1 MEITGFGYLVFFLCV
16 LALHSLLTGRDR
28 AQKAM
33 LTLASYY
40 FYATVDWRFT
50 GLLLSLTLINWT
62 AGEAVGRAQHRSAA
76 KFAVTLAVIASVA
89 VLGYFKYLNFF
100 GGMLNSLSVW
110 MGCSALVPLVK
121 LLLPVGISFLTFQA
135 ITYPID
141 LYAGRL
147 SKRAS
152 LSDFT
157 LFMAFFPRLLCGPI
171 VPAAYFLPQ
180 LQQPMPPVSDDQ
192 RFAGLALIMRGL
204 VKKVLLADML
214 GSHLVDPA
222 FSNPGAYSAPFVWLA
237 MFGYSLQAYLD
248 LGGYTDMA
256 LGAAGMLGYRL
267 PSNFN
272 RPYMATGIANFW
284 QRWHITMS
292 SFFRNYLYT
301 PLSEAWKVPV
311 AVNLLIVFVAIG
323 LWHGAG
329 WNFVV
334 YGLIHGSLVSLE
346 HVRSAAR
353 IKRGEPAPVYRGA
366 RLAMQLALVFTM
378 VSMTR
383 VLFRSPNLDTVG
395 QFVSAM
401 AGSWRGPFPL
411 SVQAA
416 LALTAALFLHFSP
429 VRWRDSFME
438 WVARLP
444 AWIVGA
450 QFASL
455 VYLVTIFTQG
465 SAAFIYYQF

>member
-1 MEITGFGYLVFFLCV
+1 
-16 LALHSLLTGRDR
+16 
-28 AQKAM
+28 
-33 LTLASYY
+33 
-40 FYATVDWRFT
+40 
-50 GLLLSLTLINWT
+50 
-62 AGEAVGRAQHRSAA
+62 
-76 KFAVTLAVIASVA
+76 
-89 VLGYFKYLNFF
+89 
-100 GGMLNSLSVW
+100 